1 MMPTTCV
8 VGLQWGDEAKARVLD
23 VLSADAD
30 CVARS
35 QGGNNAGHTVVIG
48 GETFILHLVPTGV
61 LRPQVLAVIGNGVV
75 VDPKFLL
82 EEVSELRRRG
92 VEVGENLRLSDRAH
106 LVMPYHRLFDGLA
119 ERRRGTGKIDTT
131 MKGVGPCYADKAA
144 RGGLRVGDLYQPDL
158 FRERLQ
164 AAVEEKNALLRGL
177 YDEPE
182 LAWAPIYDEYMDCAQ
197 TLRPYVCNTE
207 ELLLGL
213 LDQGKRVLLEG
224 AQGTLLDIDHG
235 TYPFV
240 TSSNASVFGAMSG
253 AGLPPHRIDQ
263 VVGVMKAYTT
273 RVGAGPFPTE
283 LADELGERLRE
294 SGKEF
299 GATTGR
305 PRRCGWLDLVAG
317 RYSARLNGVDCI
329 SLTKLDILSG
339 LDTVKVCRG
348 YRIGGEAIDSFPAA
362 LNELE
367 TAEPVYEEFRG
378 WPDDIGR
385 ARRFEDLPAE
395 ARSYIEGVEEV
406 VGVPITMVCVGP
418 EREQVILRE
427 DRQGRTGHTRREQS
441 DRRGRRPN

>member
-1 MMPTTCV
+1 MPTACV

-23 VLSADAD
+23 VLSADAH
-30 CVARS
+30 CVVRS

-48 GETFILHLVPTGV
+48 GDEFILHLVPTGV

-92 VEVGENLRLSDRAH
+92 VEVQENLRLSARAH

-119 ERRRGTGKIDTT
+119 EGRRATGKIGTT

-144 RGGLRVGDLYQPDL
+144 RVGLRVGDLYQPEL

-164 AAVEEKNALLRGL
+164 AVVEEKNALLRGL

-182 LAWAPIYDEYMDCAQ
+182 LAWPPIYDEYMDCAEK
-197 TLRPYVCNTE
+197 LRPYVCNTE

-213 LDQGKRVLLEG
+213 LDEGKQVLLEG

-273 RVGAGPFPTE
+273 RVGEGPFPTE
-283 LADELGERLRE
+283 LADEVGERLRE
-294 SGKEF
+294 CGKEF

-317 RYSARLNGVDCI
+317 RYSARLNGVDSI

-339 LDTVKVCRG
+339 LETVKVCRG
-348 YRIGGEAIDSFPAA
+348 YRIGGEVVGTFPAGLA
-362 LNELE
+362 DLE
-367 TAEPVYEEFRG
+367 SAEPVYEELPG
-378 WPDDIGR
+378 WSPELGG
-385 ARRFEDLPAE
+385 ARRLADLPDQAQQ
-395 ARSYIEGVEEV
+395 YVDYVEDAL
-406 VGVPITMVCVGP
+406 GVPVTMVCVGP
-418 EREQVILRE
+418 ERDQVILRK
-427 DRQGRTGHTRREQS
+427 DS
-441 DRRGRRPN
+441 